1 VVGHDTQ
8 LQFHS
13 ITRLVRNKFMHKL
26 QLSVRLI
33 ARDGNKIAIT
43 LVVKGQRLCD
53 RNGLTLFCVVKSRN
67 NGRVQSIQHSLQL
80 WETQMYARLCLLL
93 NVVRIQI
100 AK

>member
-1 VVGHDTQ
+1 
-8 LQFHS
+8 
-13 ITRLVRNKFMHKL
+13 MHKL

-43 LVVKGQRLCD
+43 LVVKGQGLCD
-53 RNGLTLFCVVKSRN
+53 RNGLTLFCIVKS
-67 NGRVQSIQHSLQL
+67 RVQSIQHSLQL
-80 WETQMYARLCLLL
+80 WETQMYAIL